1 VTNSAGNPS
10 EGPAVNADAT
20 QRDHPEVAVPPGA
33 GDDEGDGLAT
43 RQAPLLAPLAVSPS
57 ASASASAPKSLRQGL
72 SENAKLLFAA
82 LGSAADGH
90 DDRSIGTMLRTH
102 PLALGLFVLGFGGT
116 LAAAEYVH
124 IQQENQAHAAFDYR
138 AEQVSGVLSRGLS
151 STTEVL
157 LAVPPLFETA
167 KPDATPSR
175 EAFHRFVAPGLARHP
190 GMAMI
195 EWAPVVEDSGRRAF
209 EAGQTVNGVAYQ
221 VRDLVG
227 GKPTPAPQRPVY
239 TPLQFIEPLSQLA
252 LGHDLR
258 ALRSHAVGSPAG
270 TAPEDGDETPAT
282 RAVTT
287 GGLTVSERFTLLED
301 DPSVASVSAY
311 APAYRD
317 LGNARPQTP
326 EERKKALLGVA
337 VAVFRLRPVVE
348 TILAGEDLRGLSLT
362 LRDDNQPRG
371 KRTLISVATGPLPEA
386 VARTRPFVHTRAFAF
401 GDRTY
406 AAQIDG
412 DPAAFATGHAARWV
426 LALGFLLTIGASAA
440 AFVGREMTRLRASAK
455 LAAKLGMYV
464 LERRLGAGAMGVV
477 YLGRHALLRRPTAI
491 KVLPTNG
498 VDPAAVE
505 RFELEVRVTSQ
516 LTHPNTIAVYDYGR
530 SPRGIFYYAM
540 EFLDGPDLQELV
552 ATTGPMPA
560 ARVLHVLRGVAGS
573 LAEAHA
579 AGLVHRDVK
588 PANLVLCRRGNVAD
602 FVKVLDFGLVR
613 SIETVPDKS
622 EGAAG
627 TPLYMAPEAL
637 TAPDQIR
644 PSIDIYALGAV
655 GYFLLT
661 GRPPIE
667 APDLSRLFAKV
678 LTVVPDPPSLWT
690 SKTIPAALENLLL
703 RCLEKDPQK
712 RPASMDELLLAFDQ
726 CEPST
731 GRWSQADARAFWA
744 NAGRSLLEARRAAT
758 EAPVDGDGPGAAAT
772 LVMEIDLHRLG

>member
-1 VTNSAGNPS
+1 MGA
-10 EGPAVNADAT
+10 E
-20 QRDHPEVAVPPGA
+20 GA
-33 GDDEGDGLAT
+33 GPVNQQRHEGVDTRAEPADGGDDGLAT
-43 RQAPLLAPLAVSPS
+43 RHAPLVARAAAAPSGALGIPS
-57 ASASASAPKSLRQGL
+57 AAKSLRQGL

-82 LGSAADGH
+82 LGSAAEGH
-90 DDRSIGTMLRTH
+90 DQRSWGTILRTH
-102 PLALGLFVLGFGGT
+102 PLALGLLVAGVAGT

-151 STTEVL
+151 ATTEVL
-157 LAVPPLFETA
+157 LALPPLFETA
-167 KPDATPSR
+167 QPGATPSR

-190 GMAMI
+190 GIAMI
-195 EWAPVVEDSGRRAF
+195 EWAPVVDEADRARF
-209 EAGQTVNGVAYQ
+209 EGEQTVNGVAYRI
-221 VRDLVG
+221 RDLVD
-227 GKPTPAPQRPVY
+227 GKPTPAPTRSAY
-239 TPLQFIEPLSQLA
+239 TPLQFIEPLSMPA

-258 ALRSHAVGSPAG
+258 ALRRGEGAAATTDES
-270 TAPEDGDETPAT
+270 ETPAT

-287 GGLTVSERFTLLED
+287 GLLTVSARFTLLED

-317 LGNARPQTP
+317 LDHVRPQSA
-326 EERKKALLGVA
+326 EQRKKALIGVA

-371 KRTLISVATGPLPEA
+371 KRTLITTSALPPA
-386 VARTRPFVHTRAFAF
+386 IAKARPFVHTRAFAF

-412 DPAAFATGHAARWV
+412 DPQAFATGHAARWIV
-426 LALGFLLTIGASAA
+426 ALGLLLTLGLSAA

-498 VDPAAVE
+498 VDRAAVE

-540 EFLDGPDLQELV
+540 EFLDGPDLQDLV
-552 ATTGPMPA
+552 ATTGRMPA
-560 ARVLHVLRGVAGS
+560 ARVVHVLRGVAGS

-588 PANLVLCRRGNVAD
+588 PANVVLCRRGNVAD

-637 TAPDQIR
+637 TAPDHIR
-644 PSIDIYALGAV
+644 PSVDIYAVGAV

-667 APDLSRLFAKV
+667 AVDLSQLFAKV

-690 SKTIPAALENLLL
+690 STEVPAALEQLLL
-703 RCLEKDPQK
+703 RCLEKDPAK
-712 RPASMDELLLAFDQ
+712 RPVSMDELLAELDRCELAI
-726 CEPST
+726 
-731 GRWSQADARAFWA
+731 GRWRQADAQAFWA
-744 NAGRSLLEARRAAT
+744 TSGRALLEARRAVT
-758 EAPVDGDGPGAAAT
+758 EAPADAAAAT
-772 LVMEIDLHRLG
+772 LIMEIDLQRLA